1 MVDLILLTEVY
12 EIHGDLK
19 YTKLAT
25 YEKISMTVK
34 YSLRNIYMNPS
45 QVLMIKDD
53 LHMKK
58 ELDKG
63 FLPEGLDGTQ
73 EFTRI
78 QVGCNSNYGALN
90 LTVVGPMSVVTA
102 KLTGKNNA

>member
-1 MVDLILLTEVY
+1 MADLVLLTEVY
-12 EIHGDLK
+12 EIPGDLK

-25 YEKISMTVK
+25 SEKVSMTVK

-45 QVLMIKDD
+45 PVLMIKED

-63 FLPEGLDGTQ
+63 LLPEGMDVTQ
-73 EFTRI
+73 EFTRL
-78 QVGCNSNYGALN
+78 QVGSSSNYGSLN
-90 LTVVGPMSVVTA
+90 ITVVGPMNVVAA
-102 KLTGKNNA
+102 KLAGKNNA